1 MPGHLQPLPFK
12 ALCRSLRLA
21 KKEKYYRIIEDEGEA
36 AIQILNAYIKENGMK
51 DFGEKF
57 FTEIIENARK
67 ISANYPL
74 YLLVVRGEAELTEM
88 EIQILHFLER
98 GKTTEELCDYFFI
111 SVNTVKFHLKKIYA
125 KLGVKNAIGAVWQ
138 ARIRGLL

>member
-1 MPGHLQPLPFK
+1 
-12 ALCRSLRLA
+12 
-21 KKEKYYRIIEDEGEA
+21 
-36 AIQILNAYIKENGMK
+36 
-51 DFGEKF
+51 
-57 FTEIIENARK
+57 
-67 ISANYPL
+67 
-74 YLLVVRGEAELTEM
+74 M